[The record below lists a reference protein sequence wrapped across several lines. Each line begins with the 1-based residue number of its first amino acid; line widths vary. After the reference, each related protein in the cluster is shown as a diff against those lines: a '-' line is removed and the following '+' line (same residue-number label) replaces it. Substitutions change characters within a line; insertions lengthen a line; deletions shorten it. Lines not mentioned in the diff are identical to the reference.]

1 METILNILK
10 EAPNKD
16 IVLWVGLVENILL
29 LVWLLLKRASLLKK
43 KQS

>member
-16 IVLWVGLVENILL
+16 IVLWVVLVENILL